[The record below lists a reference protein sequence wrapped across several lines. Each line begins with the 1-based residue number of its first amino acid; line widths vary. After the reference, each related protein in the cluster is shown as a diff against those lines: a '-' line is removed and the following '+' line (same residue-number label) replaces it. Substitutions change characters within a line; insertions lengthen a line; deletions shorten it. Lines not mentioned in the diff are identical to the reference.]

1 VTSPRSGLPGRGVI
15 SIEENR
21 SPGKLPGS
29 NPDTKGSDVTIST
42 ILFDAGDILYSKP
55 HREGAVA
62 AFLVERGLE
71 APKKPDPVAK
81 KIRLDAHAGD
91 FSEHELFERLLAHY
105 GVTDP
110 KDMADGVTLL
120 HAQQRDIVFFDGV
133 PETLHELKRR
143 GFMLGIVT
151 NTYNSKAEKY
161 EWFRVVGIDTVWDS
175 YANSCD
181 LRIIKPDPA
190 IYLAALEPL
199 GVDPV
204 DGAFVGHAQIELNG
218 AKAIGMTTIMFNP
231 DPDCVKADHKIER
244 FSGLLNVPAI
254 VAATAAPTR

>member
-1 VTSPRSGLPGRGVI
+1 M
-15 SIEENR
+15 
-21 SPGKLPGS
+21 
-29 NPDTKGSDVTIST
+29 TIST

-62 AFLVERGLE
+62 AFLVERGFE

-81 KIRLDAHAGD
+81 KMRLEAHAGTLN
-91 FSEHELFERLLAHY
+91 EHEFFERLLAHY

-110 KDMADGVTLL
+110 KDIVDGVSLL

-143 GFMLGIVT
+143 GFKLGIVT
-151 NTYNSKAEKY
+151 NTYNSKAQKY
-161 EWFRVVGIDTVWDS
+161 EWFHAVGIDTVWDS

-181 LRIIKPDPA
+181 LRVIKPDAA

-204 DGAFVGHAQIELNG
+204 DGAFVGHAQIELDG

-231 DPDCVKADHKIER
+231 DPDCIKADHKIEL
-244 FSGLLNVPAI
+244 FSDLLNVPDI
-254 VAATAAPTR
+254 VAASALTTR